1 MERNSIDEN
10 NSTRRKPSGAAV
22 KKESVTIA
30 IEKALFDEWAVTGYS
45 AISIESVAKRAGVGK
60 AAIYR
65 RWPSKLAM
73 VTDVVNKVG
82 INLFVTPDTGD
93 LYLDVYQIL
102 LQLRRL
108 LRHPL
113 ISSIL
118 PDLHAEMGRNQEL
131 ATGIRATVQ
140 VQRRSSAE
148 KILQAAVERGQIDPN
163 KDFEMA
169 LDMLGS
175 MIYWRMVITKNRA
188 DQDYLDKLTTII
200 VRYLID

>member
-1 MERNSIDEN
+1 MERKCVDEN
-10 NSTRRKPSGAAV
+10 KSTRRKPSGAAV
-22 KKESVTIA
+22 KKESVTRA
-30 IEKALFDEWAVTGYS
+30 IEKALFEEWAVTGYS
-45 AISIESVAKRAGVGK
+45 AISIEAVAKRAGVGK

-65 RWPSKLAM
+65 RWPSKLVM
-73 VTDVVNKVG
+73 VTDLVNKVG
-82 INLFVTPDTGD
+82 VNLFVTPDTGD
-93 LYLDVYQIL
+93 LYQDVHQIL

-113 ISSIL
+113 IARIL
-118 PDLHAEMGRNQEL
+118 PDLHAEMGRNQAL
-131 ATGIRATVQ
+131 ASEIRATVQ

-148 KILQAAVERGQIDPN
+148 KVIQGAIERRQIGPD
-163 KDFEMA
+163 KDIEMT

-188 DQDYLDKLTTII
+188 DKKYLDKLTSLI